1 MNKSINP
8 NFWLFLRL
16 LLVSLISTGATQAS
30 STQAEAVLREHSN
43 EFRREVIKVT
53 DSVYVAVGY
62 GASNSA
68 LVIGETGPLI
78 VDTGQ
83 SITAAEAINREFRK
97 ISDKPVT
104 AIIYTHSHR
113 DHISGASIFAG
124 DQTPDIFAS
133 ANFANELVGGHVAGE
148 ILFKRTKRQF
158 GLGLKPET
166 EVINVGV
173 GKEMWSDGLGGGFL
187 PVTVHISDERYSTT
201 IEGVRID
208 IVAAPGETDDQRYI
222 WLPDQEVLF
231 AGDNF
236 YKAFPNLYPIRGS
249 RYRDVNLWANSLEKM
264 TAENP
269 VHLVPSHTRPI
280 SGRAEVNKALSDY
293 AAGIRSIHDQTIAGM
308 NRGYTPDQLAE
319 MVTLPERLA
328 ASPYLQEFYGKVPW
342 AVRSVF
348 SGYLGWFDGNP
359 SSLLPL
365 TEFEEAS
372 RIAKLA
378 GGAKNL
384 FRRLKQSIKDKDYQW
399 AMRLADYLIT
409 LSYRKEDAIELKITA
424 LTSAARL
431 QTNAP
436 ARNYYLS
443 VAQELQAN
451 KDRKSAVESS
461 KE

>member
-68 LVIGETGPLI
+68 LVIGETGLII

-173 GKEMWSDGLGGGFL
+173 GKEMWSDGLGGGSRL
-187 PVTVHISDERYSTT
+187 HIY
-201 IEGVRID
+201 
-208 IVAAPGETDDQRYI
+208 
-222 WLPDQEVLF
+222 F
-231 AGDNF
+231 
-236 YKAFPNLYPIRGS
+236 
-249 RYRDVNLWANSLEKM
+249 
-264 TAENP
+264 
-269 VHLVPSHTRPI
+269 
-280 SGRAEVNKALSDY
+280 
-293 AAGIRSIHDQTIAGM
+293 
-308 NRGYTPDQLAE
+308 
-319 MVTLPERLA
+319 
-328 ASPYLQEFYGKVPW
+328 
-342 AVRSVF
+342 
-348 SGYLGWFDGNP
+348 
-359 SSLLPL
+359 
-365 TEFEEAS
+365 
-372 RIAKLA
+372 
-378 GGAKNL
+378 
-384 FRRLKQSIKDKDYQW
+384 
-399 AMRLADYLIT
+399 
-409 LSYRKEDAIELKITA
+409 
-424 LTSAARL
+424 
-431 QTNAP
+431 
-436 ARNYYLS
+436 
-443 VAQELQAN
+443 
-451 KDRKSAVESS
+451 
-461 KE
+461 